1 MDWLNA
7 AKRLL
12 ALAQTGLVYQKDDF
26 DRERYEEIQ
35 SLALNFIEQL
45 STEPSP
51 KPLSNLFI
59 QSVDYPTPKVD
70 IRAVV
75 FENDKILLV
84 KEKSDGLWALP
95 GGWADIGFSPSEV
108 AEKEVWEEAGRV
120 VKATRLLAVVDKKCH
135 PHPPQ
140 AWYVYK
146 IFILCE
152 SLNSDLKTGTET
164 EGVNFFNRSE
174 IPPLSLHRNTYQQI
188 EMMFELGKKPLLKV
202 YFD

>member
-7 AKRLL
+7 SKRLL

-26 DRERYEEIQ
+26 DRERYEDIQ
-35 SLALNFIEQL
+35 NLALSFIENL
-45 STEPSP
+45 STDPP
-51 KPLSNLFI
+51 PTPLSNLFV
-59 QSVDYPTPKVD
+59 QPVDYPTPKVD

-75 FENDKILLV
+75 FEDDKILMV

-108 AEKEVWEEAGRV
+108 AVKEVWEEAGREV
-120 VKATRLLAVVDKKCH
+120 SAKRVLAVVDKRCH

-152 SLNSDLKTGTET
+152 SVSNDLKTGTET
-164 EGVNFFNRSE
+164 EEVGFFAQNE
-174 IPPLSLHRNTYQQI
+174 IPPLSEHRNTREQV
-188 EMMFELGKKPLLKV
+188 EMMFKLGKNQRSDV

>member
-1 MDWLNA
+1 MNWLTA
-7 AKRLL
+7 AQRLL
-12 ALAQTGLVYQKDDF
+12 ALAQTGLAYQQNEF
-26 DRERYEEIQ
+26 DRERYAEIQ
-35 SLALNFIEQL
+35 TIALDLIKNL
-45 STEPSP
+45 SSEPP
-51 KPLSNLFI
+51 PTPLSNLFI
-59 QSVDYPTPKVD
+59 QPVDYPTPKVD

-95 GGWADIGFSPSEV
+95 GGWADVGYSPREV

-120 VKATRLLAVVDKKCH
+120 VKAMRLLAVVDKKCH

-140 AWYVYK
+140 SWYVYK

-152 SLNSDLKTGTET
+152 SQNETLGTGTET
-164 EGVNFFNRSE
+164 DDVAFFGKDE
-174 IPPLSLHRNTYQQI
+174 LPPLSLHRNTKEQI
-188 EMMFELGKKPLLKV
+188 EMMFSIESQSAVPV